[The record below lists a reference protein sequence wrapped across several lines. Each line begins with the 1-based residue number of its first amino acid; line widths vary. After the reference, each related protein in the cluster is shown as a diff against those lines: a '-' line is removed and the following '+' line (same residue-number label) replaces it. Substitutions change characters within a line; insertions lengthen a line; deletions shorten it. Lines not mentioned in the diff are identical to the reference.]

1 MLLPENQ
8 ESLDRAYELLRAGQ
22 VVAFATETVYGLGA
36 DAAQGKAVAAI
47 YAAKGRPSFNPLI
60 AHFADAEAAFAVVQA
75 DARATTLARAF
86 WPGPLTLVLPR
97 RADCPISELASAG
110 LSTQAVRVPR
120 ASAGLRALLARF
132 PGGIVAP
139 SANPSGQ
146 LSPTTAQHVESGLGA
161 RVPLILDAGPCTA
174 GLESTVIDLSHPT
187 TPKLLRHGA
196 LTQAEIEAVLGQALA
211 EDVDP
216 AVKVSPGQMAQH
228 YAPSKAVLLNAA
240 GAQATDA
247 ALVFQDPAGFE
258 QAAALE
264 ILSARGSDVEAASNL
279 FAALHRL
286 DASSAARIV
295 VGPMPAD
302 GLGAA
307 IQDRL
312 TRAAAGRGGD

>member
-1 MLLPENQ
+1 MLLPENH

-75 DARATTLARAF
+75 DARATTLARVF

-110 LSTQAVRVPR
+110 LSTQAVRVPQT
-120 ASAGLRALLARF
+120 SAGLRALLRGF

-146 LSPTTAQHVESGLGA
+146 LSPTTAQHVESGLGD
-161 RVPLILDAGPCTA
+161 RIPLILDAGPCAA
-174 GLESTVIDLSHPT
+174 GLESTVIDLSRS
-187 TPKLLRHGA
+187 TPRLLRHGA
-196 LTQAEIEAVLGQALA
+196 LPQADIEAVLGQALQP
-211 EDVDP
+211 DVDP
-216 AVKVSPGQMAQH
+216 AVKVSPGQMLQH
-228 YAPSKAVLLNAA
+228 YAPSKPVLLNASRA
-240 GAQATDA
+240 TSTDA
-247 ALVFQDPAGFE
+247 ALVFQDAGGFE
-258 QAAALE
+258 AAAALE
-264 ILSARGSDVEAASNL
+264 ILSPQGSDVEAASRL

-286 DASSAARIV
+286 DASTAARIV
-295 VGPMPAD
+295 VGPMPD
-302 GLGAA
+302 QGLGAA
-307 IQDRL
+307 IHARL
-312 TRAAAGRGGD
+312 KRSAAGRGGE